1 MALTAALLGWMFD
14 GFEMGIFPLVAR
26 PALVDVLDLSADAR
40 LAAASPTSDAGQEA
54 HKRVDAAVGLWFGR
68 ITAAFLLGAALGGWA
83 FGWLGD
89 RLGRVRAMVLS
100 VLTYALFTGLCG
112 LAQGPWQLA
121 GLRFLA
127 ALGMGGEW
135 SLGVALVMESWRP
148 DSRPVLA
155 GLIGA
160 ASNVGFLLTAV
171 LGIGMQAAGVE
182 VGAGGWRWFLG
193 VCAFPA
199 LLTFFIRMFV
209 PESERWRHA
218 VAVTARPRFAEIFA
232 PDLRRRTLVAAL
244 LGGVALLGTWG
255 AVQWIPPWVKK
266 ITDDQDAVNLAQI
279 SSSLGAI
286 VGSFCGAVLG
296 NRVRRRW
303 AYFTLCAGSLLA
315 CGWLFRGFATATD
328 VGAPFLLTVAAVGA
342 LTASFYGWLPLYLP
356 ELFPTRVRATGQG
369 FGYNFGRVIAAGG
382 ALSMGLLMSDRVFHG
397 SYAQAGATITLIYA
411 VGLLVIWLAPETRG
425 QPLPE

>member
-1 MALTAALLGWMFD
+1 MALAAALLGWMFD
-14 GFEMGIFPLVAR
+14 GFEMGIFPLVGR
-26 PALVDVLDLSADAR
+26 PALVDVLDLSEPAR
-40 LAAASPTSDAGQEA
+40 LAAAAPSSPEGKAASQ
-54 HKRVDAAVGLWFGR
+54 RVDAEVGKWFGR
-68 ITAAFLLGAALGGWA
+68 ITAAFLVGAALGGWA

-89 RLGRVRAMVLS
+89 RIGRVRAMVFS

-112 LAQGPWQLA
+112 LAQDPWQLA

-135 SLGVALVMESWRP
+135 ALGVALVMECWRP
-148 DSRPVLA
+148 ESRPVLA

-171 LGIGMQAAGVE
+171 LGMGMEAAGVRIAE
-182 VGAGGWRWFLG
+182 GGWRWVLG

-209 PESERWRHA
+209 PESERWVCA
-218 VAVTARPRFAEIFA
+218 VEATSRPHFAEIFS
-232 PDLRRRTLVAAL
+232 PGLRRRTVVAAL
-244 LGGVALLGTWG
+244 LGGIALLGTWG

-266 ITDDQDAVNLAQI
+266 LTNDQDLVNYAQI
-279 SSSLGAI
+279 CSALGAI
-286 VGSFCGAVLG
+286 VGSFLGAILG
-296 NRVRRRW
+296 NLVRRRW
-303 AYFTLCAGSLLA
+303 AYFALCAGSLLVCA
-315 CGWLFRGFATATD
+315 YLFRVVAGTRGVD
-328 VGAPFLLTVAAVGA
+328 WHFLLTVAAVGA

-369 FGYNFGRVIAAGG
+369 FGYNFGRVIAAAG
-382 ALSMGLLMSDRVFHG
+382 ALSTGFLMSDAVFHG
-397 SYAQAGATITLIYA
+397 SYAQAGATISLIYA

-425 QPLPE
+425 KPLPE